1 MARAQAAASPSE
13 PSSIAFSAV
22 LNTNVMSYFF
32 LACRLYDIIRRHS
45 ASGTMHGCAMD
56 FRNRFWRLLLSLRR
70 FIPRERYR
78 PERHYMRG
86 PGPRTAKAQPKK

>member
-1 MARAQAAASPSE
+1 
-13 PSSIAFSAV
+13 
-22 LNTNVMSYFF
+22 
-32 LACRLYDIIRRHS
+32 
-45 ASGTMHGCAMD
+45 MD